1 MVAIIEMVILFL
13 FLLPVSSSPF
23 LLKQDVAQSPTDDDT
38 RCGMAMQSIKL
49 VTIGDSLTQGVASGG
64 AGHRS
69 IFHVYPN
76 AKNLMCMIA
85 YIVLTSA
92 RYETC
97 YPTLLADALR
107 IDGYKRPKDPL
118 FPLPFN
124 VEDLLREVERKVL

>member
-64 AGHRS
+64 A
-69 IFHVYPN
+69 
-76 AKNLMCMIA
+76 
-85 YIVLTSA
+85 A